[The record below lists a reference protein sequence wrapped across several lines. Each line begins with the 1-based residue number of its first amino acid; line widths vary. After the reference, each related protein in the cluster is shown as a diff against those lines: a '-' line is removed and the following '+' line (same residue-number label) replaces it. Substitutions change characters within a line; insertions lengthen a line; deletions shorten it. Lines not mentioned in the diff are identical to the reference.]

1 MPKTISL
8 KRYAQAIFQ
17 IASEGEEVGIWEKDL
32 SYLSDTIQTVQ
43 LTEILDSPQIPSQKK
58 HSLIRDLFEK
68 SVNPL
73 AVNLMSLLSSRNS
86 ASSIGTS
93 STEFTRRID
102 LYKNVQIGNVT
113 TATSLKGSE
122 QKKITE
128 ILENLTKSKIRLVE
142 SSDPKIIGG
151 LVVRVGDKIIDGSIK
166 TRIENLKRSVV
177 DKT

>member
-58 HSLIRDLFEK
+58 HSLIRELFEK

-73 AVNLMSLLSSRNS
+73 AVHLMSLLSSRNW
-86 ASSIGTS
+86 G
-93 STEFTRRID
+93 
-102 LYKNVQIGNVT
+102 
-113 TATSLKGSE
+113 
-122 QKKITE
+122 
-128 ILENLTKSKIRLVE
+128 
-142 SSDPKIIGG
+142 
-151 LVVRVGDKIIDGSIK
+151 
-166 TRIENLKRSVV
+166 
-177 DKT
+177 